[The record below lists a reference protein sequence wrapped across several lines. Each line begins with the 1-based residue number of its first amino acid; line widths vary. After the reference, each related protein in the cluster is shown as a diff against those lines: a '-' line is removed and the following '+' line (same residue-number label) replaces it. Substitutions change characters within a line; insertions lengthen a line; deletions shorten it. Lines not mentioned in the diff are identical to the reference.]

1 MAELAEASMC
11 DYEMSMKTVHLEK
24 EYEKTIAESA
34 RLLDAERD
42 RVRRMEHLFLQLES
56 DALQSQ
62 LEQVNEQLFG
72 FTHADSETLVQLD
85 EACQEIDRLESQVQS
100 SAHEI
105 KKLKSEISTLSDNS
119 AANNNLL
126 SEKVHLS
133 REVSS
138 LRAEVERLKTQN
150 SSQQALVAEKHEMER
165 QLNSLEVQIE
175 NEKNSHERTRAKS
188 SQQAAEINKLST
200 KVEELQAT
208 LARELRAN
216 QQYERDSRQ
225 QNEGWNSQRES
236 LEGKIESLRKQ
247 LRTTKD
253 KLQEAQHDLQQR
265 RSNVKSSDGDGSESQ
280 SRAVPLQRPG
290 PSADYHSGVTIA
302 TPGAV
307 RVQEKVKRQSALPGD
322 KSAFSI
328 TPFLNRTGA
337 PMDSP
342 ILSEVDED
350 EINEAMKGDSTSLGK
365 ARVANESVGSGLS
378 PDDLP
383 ASVRNPPAKLSKPK
397 PKAREGKPATS
408 GLANELKKPASRPDT
423 KVPLRDPDDLE
434 DSIVEQGQ
442 SKPKKRKLGAQR
454 DRNLFEDE
462 DEEDML
468 EIRKP
473 GRKLPLGAGRSSVLA
488 TTQQSGPLTGKP
500 RNLGFG
506 GFSPLKRDRKRV

>member
-1 MAELAEASMC
+1 
-11 DYEMSMKTVHLEK
+11 
-24 EYEKTIAESA
+24 
-34 RLLDAERD
+34 
-42 RVRRMEHLFLQLES
+42 
-56 DALQSQ
+56 
-62 LEQVNEQLFG
+62 
-72 FTHADSETLVQLD
+72 
-85 EACQEIDRLESQVQS
+85 
-100 SAHEI
+100 
-105 KKLKSEISTLSDNS
+105 
-119 AANNNLL
+119 
-126 SEKVHLS
+126 
-133 REVSS
+133 
-138 LRAEVERLKTQN
+138 
-150 SSQQALVAEKHEMER
+150 MER

-175 NEKNSHERTRAKS
+175 NEKHSHERTRARS
-188 SQQAAEINKLST
+188 SQQAAEITKLSA

-216 QQYERDSRQ
+216 QQYERDIRQ

-236 LEGKIESLRKQ
+236 LEGKMESLRKQ

-265 RSNVKSSDGDGSESQ
+265 RSNVKSNDGDGFESR

-378 PDDLP
+378 PDGLP
-383 ASVRNPPAKLSKPK
+383 ASVRNPPAKSSKPK
-397 PKAREGKPATS
+397 PKGREGKLATS

-423 KVPLRDPDDLE
+423 KIPLRDSDDLE
-434 DSIVEQGQ
+434 DSPVEPGQ

-454 DRNLFEDE
+454 DRNLFEEDE

-488 TTQQSGPLTGKP
+488 TTQQSGSLAGKP
-500 RNLGFG
+500 RTLGFG
-506 GFSPLKRDRKRV
+506 GFSPLKRDRKRT